1 MIAKEIAAK
10 IFKAAEDKKAKDIL
24 VLDMAGINEVTD
36 YFIICS
42 ANSNTQVRAIADNI
56 DEELSKN
63 GYFPKTK
70 EGYADASW
78 VLMDFGYC
86 VVHIFLD
93 EERTYYNLEKLWANA
108 PVVEFEA
115 GK

>member
-1 MIAKEIAAK
+1 MIGKEIAEK

-24 VLDMAGINEVTD
+24 VLDMEGINEVTD

-56 DEELSKN
+56 DDELSKL
-63 GYFPKTK
+63 GYYPKTK
-70 EGYADASW
+70 EGYSEASW

-86 VVHIFLD
+86 VVHVFLD

-108 PVVEFEA
+108 PVVEFEG

>member
-86 VVHIFLD
+86 LN
-93 EERTYYNLEKLWANA
+93 RS
-108 PVVEFEA
+108 
-115 GK
+115 GKSISL